1 MRPLNHRPLL
11 LAIGLALAT
20 AAHAAPPMGMPDGN
34 PPPPP
39 MMMHGGP
46 DHEPMPPFLHGIKLT
61 DAQLDK
67 LFEIMHAQAP
77 NLRVRE
83 KEIQQTREGLIKL
96 SQSHEFDDAK
106 AKLLSDAAGRAMA
119 EIGLLHARTDN
130 QIYRLLTAE
139 QRKQVT
145 DHRPPKGE
153 FGGRRPPMGVPCGEA
168 PRR

>member
-1 MRPLNHRPLL
+1 MRPLNHRSML
-11 LAIGLALAT
+11 LAIGLTLTT

-46 DHEPMPPFLHGIKLT
+46 DHEPLPPFLHGIKLT

-77 NLRVRE
+77 NLRARE
-83 KEIQQTREGLIKL
+83 KELQQTREGLIKL
-96 SQSHEFDDAK
+96 SQSNEFDDAK

-119 EIGLLHARTDN
+119 EIGLLHARTDY
-130 QIYRLLTAE
+130 QIFRLLTTE
-139 QRKQVT
+139 QRKQIGTARRT
-145 DHRPPKGE
+145 DGE
-153 FGGRRPPMGVPCGEA
+153 RCGE
-168 PRR
+168 PHIR

>member
-46 DHEPMPPFLHGIKLT
+46 DHEPLPPFLHGIKLT

-77 NLRVRE
+77 NLRARE
-83 KEIQQTREGLIKL
+83 KEIQQTREGLMKL
-96 SQSHEFDDAK
+96 SQSNEFDDAK
-106 AKLLSDAAGRAMA
+106 AKLLSDAAGRAVA
-119 EIGLLHARTDN
+119 EISLLHARADN
-130 QIYRLLTAE
+130 QIFRLLTSE
-139 QRKQVT
+139 QRKQLGS
-145 DHRPPKGE
+145 DRRAGGE
-153 FGGRRPPMGVPCGEA
+153 PCGE
-168 PRR
+168 PHVR